1 MPQTMQASAIVLS
14 CSPELDGKTVVLKT
28 PHTLGRRVQKNEAG
42 VENTKRYYIGCW
54 EKVVIN
60 SLT

>member
-1 MPQTMQASAIVLS
+1 MQASAIVLG

-28 PHTLGRRVQKNEAG
+28 PHTLGHRVQKNQAG
-42 VENTKRYYIGCW
+42 VENTKRCYVGCW